1 MNKEAMMVQEQYYMK
16 LASIQQNVLMLG
28 ELANSAIKD
37 SVEALQDHNVKQA
50 EAVITGDAGI
60 DSLSADINV
69 LCMQLPVPKPPVSQD
84 LRTIGAVVKI
94 NLDIERMSDLAVDI
108 ARVVIETKDKKPAR
122 SLIDIS
128 AMAHIACEMLG
139 GALRAFGE
147 LNSDLACEIA
157 KRDDELDALFD
168 QLRRVS
174 ITLMIEDVGKLDDE
188 SQLTSVAQ
196 CLEQIGGHIGNICE
210 SVVYMAT
217 GDRVKLN

>member
-1 MNKEAMMVQEQYYMK
+1 MVQEQYYKK
-16 LASIQQNVLMLG
+16 LVDIQQNVLRLG

-37 SVEALQDHNVKQA
+37 SVEALQDHNVEQA

-60 DSLSADINV
+60 DRLSADIDV
-69 LCMQLPVPKPPVSQD
+69 LCMQLPALEQPVDRD
-84 LRTIGAVVKI
+84 LRAIGAVVKI
-94 NLDIERMSDLAVDI
+94 NLDIKRMSDLAVDI
-108 ARVVIETKDKKPAR
+108 ARVAIETRDTKHVR

-174 ITLMIEDVGKLDDE
+174 ITLIVEDIEKVDDE

-196 CLEQIGGHIGNICE
+196 YLEQIGDHVGNICE

>member
-1 MNKEAMMVQEQYYMK
+1 MVQEQYHKK
-16 LASIQQNVLMLG
+16 LVNIQQNVLRLG

-37 SVEALQDHNVKQA
+37 SVEALQDHNVEQA

-60 DSLSADINV
+60 DSLSADIDV
-69 LCMQLPVPKPPVSQD
+69 LCMHLPVLKQPVDRD
-84 LRTIGAVVKI
+84 LRTVGAVVKI

-108 ARVVIETKDKKPAR
+108 ARVAIATRDKKHVR

-128 AMAHIACEMLG
+128 AMAHIVCEMLG

-147 LNSDLACEIA
+147 LNSDLAYKIA
-157 KRDDELDALFD
+157 KRDDEIDALFD

-174 ITLMIEDVGKLDDE
+174 ITLIVEDMEQVEDE
-188 SQLTSVAQ
+188 SQLTFVAQ
-196 CLEQIGGHIGNICE
+196 YLEQIGDHVGNICE
-210 SVVYMAT
+210 SVVYMVT

>member
-1 MNKEAMMVQEQYYMK
+1 MVQEQYYKK
-16 LASIQQNVLMLG
+16 LVNMQQNVLRLG

-37 SVEALQDHNVKQA
+37 SVEALQDHNVEQA

-60 DSLSADINV
+60 DSLSADIDV
-69 LCMQLPVPKPPVSQD
+69 LCMHLPVLKQPVDRD

-108 ARVVIETKDKKPAR
+108 ARVAIATRDKKHVR

-139 GALRAFGE
+139 DALRAFGE
-147 LNSDLACEIA
+147 LNSDLAYKIA
-157 KRDDELDALFD
+157 KRDDEIDALFD

-174 ITLMIEDVGKLDDE
+174 ITLIVEDMEQVEDE
-188 SQLTSVAQ
+188 SQLTFVAQ
-196 CLEQIGGHIGNICE
+196 YLEQIGDHVGNICE

-217 GDRVKLN
+217 GDRLKLN

>member
-1 MNKEAMMVQEQYYMK
+1 MMVQEQYYKK
-16 LASIQQNVLMLG
+16 LADIQQNVLRLG

-37 SVEALQDHNVKQA
+37 SVEALRDHNVEQA

-60 DSLSADINV
+60 DSLSADIDV
-69 LCMQLPVPKPPVSQD
+69 LCMHLPVPKQPVSPD
-84 LRTIGAVVKI
+84 MGAIGAVVKI

-108 ARVVIETKDKKPAR
+108 ARVAIATRDKKHIR

-147 LNSDLACEIA
+147 LNTDLACEIA

-174 ITLMIEDVGKLDDE
+174 ITLIIEDMGNLDDIV
-188 SQLTSVAQ
+188 QLTSVAHY
-196 CLEQIGGHIGNICE
+196 LEQIGDHVGNICE
-210 SVVYMAT
+210 SVVYMTT

>member
-1 MNKEAMMVQEQYYMK
+1 MVQEQYYEE
-16 LASIQQNVLMLG
+16 LANVQQNVLRLG

-37 SVEALQDHNVKQA
+37 SVEALQDHNVGQA

-60 DSLSADINV
+60 DSLSADIDA
-69 LCMQLPVPKPPVSQD
+69 LCMQLPVLKQPVSQD
-84 LRTIGAVVKI
+84 LWTIGAVVKI

-108 ARVVIETKDKKPAR
+108 ARVAIANKDKEHVR

-147 LNSDLACEIA
+147 SNSDLAYEIA
-157 KRDDELDALFD
+157 KRDDEIDGLFD

-174 ITLMIEDVGKLDDE
+174 ITLMVEDIGKVDDV
-188 SQLTSVAQ
+188 SQLTFVAR
-196 CLEQIGGHIGNICE
+196 CLEQIGDHVGNICE

>member
-1 MNKEAMMVQEQYYMK
+1 MVQEQYYKK
-16 LASIQQNVLMLG
+16 LVNIQQNVLRLG

-37 SVEALQDHNVKQA
+37 SVEALQDHNVEQA

-60 DSLSADINV
+60 DSLSADIDV
-69 LCMQLPVPKPPVSQD
+69 LCMQLPVPKHPVSQD
-84 LRTIGAVVKI
+84 MWTIGAVVKI

-108 ARVVIETKDKKPAR
+108 ARVAIETRDKKHVR

-128 AMAHIACEMLG
+128 AMAHIVCEMLG

-147 LNSDLACEIA
+147 LNSDLAYEIA

-174 ITLMIEDVGKLDDE
+174 ITRIVEDMGKVDDE

-196 CLEQIGGHIGNICE
+196 YLEQIGDHVGNICE